1 MCEQCLAQICGEGL
15 VDGAGGERFHR
26 SKLIQRVC
34 TFSSATNQRND
45 MADRSKPKGDAA
57 HVDYNAACAA
67 NLCWVEEWIWIPI
80 DERRANERV
89 DRPCDGECQ
98 PPICL
103 LCGDGFG

>member
-1 MCEQCLAQICGEGL
+1 MNGTSGEGFH
-15 VDGAGGERFHR
+15 GG
-26 SKLIQRVC
+26 KLIQRVC
-34 TFSSATNQRND
+34 TFSSATDPGDNVTD
-45 MADRSKPKGDAA
+45 CGKAKGDAN
-57 HVDYNAACAA
+57 HVDCNAACAA